1 MATNPVMQ
9 ERLSLVSHDWAAIK
23 LGNYE
28 TSLGYRLA
36 IWDIG
41 LNGIQKQPWIG
52 HGTGNPEV
60 YFEKEAQ
67 TYKDGIYRNLP
78 AFQKTSHYH
87 NDWIEIGMHLGGLG
101 IMALAFLMF
110 SWFKLFKENQLSNL
124 GIAFVSYIV
133 LAGMTDTFLLYNRVP
148 PILLVMTALLIC
160 WQRSKMDN

>member
-1 MATNPVMQ
+1 
-9 ERLSLVSHDWAAIK
+9 
-23 LGNYE
+23 
-28 TSLGYRLA
+28 
-36 IWDIG
+36 
-41 LNGIQKQPWIG
+41 
-52 HGTGNPEV
+52 
-60 YFEKEAQ
+60 
-67 TYKDGIYRNLP
+67 
-78 AFQKTSHYH
+78 
-87 NDWIEIGMHLGGLG
+87 MHLGGLG